1 MKKKLSRLLCA
12 LLVMTMVLA
21 MVPAVS
27 AAGPDGSSPDQA
39 IVLYRGQK
47 TPTGYSCDESG
58 HTCTAKFYEN
68 FGIKETETSTRYVT
82 YDTKTGQFTASAAT
96 YKNGTWGYVKAV
108 VTCKGKGCTTAPQE
122 VYMKVYDVAKGV
134 TLKDEGG
141 ATISNI
147 LRVSKKEQKIYYTLN
162 PSAMNPENI
171 EAEFED
177 SSVAEVVATGWDRT
191 AKKPYFTVKALNEG
205 ATTELTITLDKGL
218 DSEKTQTVRVI
229 TGQTGVLTLKDGKDV
244 VSKSTYSSVEIPTL
258 EFAVGNTLTLTPS
271 ADSSLGKASDVNW
284 SVDGTANV
292 TIANWDTKTGEATFS
307 IDGTGTATITAELNG
322 ETATVKLLVL
332 KKITNLKM
340 EAVSAKDQ
348 TLMDDGEIQVGGTL
362 DLKATVMPYTS
373 QNDAKNAKWTITSG
387 STYVKYDPSS

>member
-258 EFAVGNTLTLTPS
+258 EFGRWQY
-271 ADSSLGKASDVNW
+271 ADAD
-284 SVDGTANV
+284 
-292 TIANWDTKTGEATFS
+292 
-307 IDGTGTATITAELNG
+307 AECGFL
-322 ETATVKLLVL
+322 A
-332 KKITNLKM
+332 
-340 EAVSAKDQ
+340 
-348 TLMDDGEIQVGGTL
+348 
-362 DLKATVMPYTS
+362 
-373 QNDAKNAKWTITSG
+373 W
-387 STYVKYDPSS
+387 